1 MRSKP
6 NKLYKESM
14 KQKSW
19 FCEKINKIV
28 KPLPNM
34 TKKRREKTEINKI
47 KDEHGDITTNTN
59 EIQKII
65 REYFEN
71 LDYSKLENL
80 DEMDKFPDSYNQP
93 KSNQEDIN
101 HLNRPIT
108 SNEVEAIIKSFPTKK
123 STEPDGFITKI
134 YQNFKELIPI
144 LLKLF
149 QKTEREGAL
158 LSKTK

>member
-1 MRSKP
+1 
-6 NKLYKESM
+6 
-14 KQKSW
+14 
-19 FCEKINKIV
+19 
-28 KPLPNM
+28 
-34 TKKRREKTEINKI
+34 
-47 KDEHGDITTNTN
+47 
-59 EIQKII
+59 
-65 REYFEN
+65 
-71 LDYSKLENL
+71 
-80 DEMDKFPDSYNQP
+80 MDKFPDSYNQP